1 MNRYVK
7 DFFHR
12 GLLFGGFGPII
23 VGIVL
28 LAVSLSG
35 ETVTLTA
42 KDYLISTVSVY
53 LLAFVHAGASVF
65 NQIEHWSL
73 LKSVFFHFSSLYIV
87 YTLCYIISSWIPF
100 EPEVLLIFTAVFV
113 AVYVAVWLTVVAI
126 LKITTK
132 KLNKKLI

>member
-7 DFFHR
+7 EFFHR
-12 GLLFGGFGPII
+12 GFLFGGFGPII
-23 VGIVL
+23 VGIIL

-35 ETVTLTA
+35 EDVTLTA
-42 KDYLISTVSVY
+42 KDYFISTVSVY

-73 LKSVFFHFSSLYIV
+73 PKSVFFHFSLLYIV
-87 YTLCYIISSWIPF
+87 YTICYIINSWIPF

-113 AVYVAVWLTVVAI
+113 AGYVAVWLTVVAI

-132 KLNKKLI
+132 KLNRKLL

>member
-7 DFFHR
+7 EFFHR

-23 VGIVL
+23 VGIIL

-35 ETVTLTA
+35 EAVTLTA

-73 LKSVFFHFSSLYIV
+73 PKSVFFHFSSLYIV
-87 YTLCYIISSWIPF
+87 YSLCYTINSWIPF
-100 EPEVLLIFTAVFV
+100 VPEVLLIFTAVFV

-132 KLNKKLI
+132 KLNRKLI

>member
-7 DFFHR
+7 EFFHR
-12 GLLFGGFGPII
+12 GILFGGFGPII
-23 VGIVL
+23 VGIIL

-35 ETVTLTA
+35 EDVTLTA
-42 KDYLISTVSVY
+42 KDYFISTVSVY

-73 LKSVFFHFSSLYIV
+73 PKSVFFHFSSLYIV
-87 YTLCYIISSWIPF
+87 YTICYIINSWIPF

-113 AVYVAVWLTVVAI
+113 AGYVAVWLTVVAI

-132 KLNKKLI
+132 KLNRKLI

>member
-7 DFFHR
+7 EFFHR
-12 GLLFGGFGPII
+12 GFLFGGFGPII
-23 VGIVL
+23 VGIIL

-35 ETVTLTA
+35 EDVTLTA
-42 KDYLISTVSVY
+42 KDYFISTVSVY

-73 LKSVFFHFSSLYIV
+73 PKSVFFHFSSLYIV
-87 YTLCYIISSWIPF
+87 YTLCYIINSWIPF

-113 AVYVAVWLTVVAI
+113 AGYVAVWLTVVAI

-132 KLNKKLI
+132 KLNRKLL

>member
-7 DFFHR
+7 EFFHR
-12 GLLFGGFGPII
+12 GILFGGFGPII
-23 VGIVL
+23 VGIIL

-35 ETVTLTA
+35 EDVTLTA
-42 KDYLISTVSVY
+42 KDYFISTVSVY

-73 LKSVFFHFSSLYIV
+73 PKSVFFHFSSLYIV
-87 YTLCYIISSWIPF
+87 YTLCYIINSWIPF

-113 AVYVAVWLTVVAI
+113 AGYVAVWLTVVAI

-132 KLNKKLI
+132 KLNRKLL

>member
-7 DFFHR
+7 EFFHR
-12 GLLFGGFGPII
+12 GILFGGFGPII
-23 VGIVL
+23 VGIIL

-35 ETVTLTA
+35 EDVTLSA
-42 KDYLISTVSVY
+42 KDYFISTVSVY

-73 LKSVFFHFSSLYIV
+73 PKSVFFHFSSLYIV
-87 YTLCYIISSWIPF
+87 YTLCYIINSWIPF

-113 AVYVAVWLTVVAI
+113 AGYVAVWLTVVAI

-132 KLNKKLI
+132 KLNRKLI

>member
-7 DFFHR
+7 EFFHR
-12 GLLFGGFGPII
+12 GILFGGFGPII
-23 VGIVL
+23 VGIIL

-35 ETVTLTA
+35 EDVTLTA
-42 KDYLISTVSVY
+42 KDYFISTVSVY

-73 LKSVFFHFSSLYIV
+73 PKSVFFHFSSLYIV
-87 YTLCYIISSWIPF
+87 YTLCYIINSWIPF

-113 AVYVAVWLTVVAI
+113 AGYVAVWLTVVAI

-132 KLNKKLI
+132 KLNRKLI